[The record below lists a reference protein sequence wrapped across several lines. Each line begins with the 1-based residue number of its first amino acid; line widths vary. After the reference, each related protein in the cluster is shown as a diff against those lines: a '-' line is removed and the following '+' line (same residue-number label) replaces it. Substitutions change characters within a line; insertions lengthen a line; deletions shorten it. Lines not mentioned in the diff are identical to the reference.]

1 MSEIVVLDLLLRGY
15 TDDERQRY
23 ERSPVA
29 FAVAVDDFALH
40 ELRLVDDAAVSIDD
54 RIDLDDDAIEEV
66 NEIDYEE
73 LSSGAQSE
81 LEYVA
86 AEVVERDAERFLEFY
101 EEAGPVT
108 LRRHQLDLLPGVG
121 ETIRDGVLD
130 ARKRGGFDS
139 FADLEERVDGLHDPE
154 GTIVERILEEIRD
167 EDVKYHLFA
176 TAHAD

>member
-1 MSEIVVLDLLLRGY
+1 MSEIVVLDLLPRGY
-15 TDDERQRY
+15 TDDERGRY

-29 FAVAVDDFALH
+29 FAVGVEDFALY
-40 ELRLVDDAAVSIDD
+40 ELRLVDDADVSIDD
-54 RIDLDDDAIEEV
+54 RIDLDHDAIEEA
-66 NEIDYEE
+66 NEVDHAGI
-73 LSSGAQSE
+73 SGGAQSE
-81 LEYVA
+81 LEYVV
-86 AEVVERDAERFLEFY
+86 AEIVERDAERFLEFY

-121 ETIRDGVLD
+121 ETIRDGILD

-154 GTIVERILEEIRD
+154 GTVVERILAEIRD
-167 EDVKYHLFA
+167 EDLKYHLFA